1 MITMFMDHGIN
12 MVFQLMP
19 WYYHGDDTMMMMI
32 IRGYY
37 GSFGTELN
45 VLWYFHGKVL
55 LIIIPWYYRGTCL
68 NSMVIPWYFLVLRLF

>member
-45 VLWYFHGKVL
+45 VLWYFHGKLLQGTSNNNTMVL
-55 LIIIPWYYRGTCL
+55 PWYM
-68 NSMVIPWYFLVLRLF
+68 S